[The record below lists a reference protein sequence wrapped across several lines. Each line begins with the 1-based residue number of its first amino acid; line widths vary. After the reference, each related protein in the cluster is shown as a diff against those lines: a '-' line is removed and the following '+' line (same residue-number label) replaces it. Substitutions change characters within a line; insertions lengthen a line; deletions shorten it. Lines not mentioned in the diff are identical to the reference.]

1 MKKLKLKKLRFD
13 KLTISKLTS
22 SDVIMG
28 GSGICGGRSRPY
40 HCPPTNDNCP
50 GSTPANGC

>member
-1 MKKLKLKKLRFD
+1 MKKLKKLRFD

-40 HCPPTNDNCP
+40 HCPPTNNNCP